1 MSEKTPEQVGG
12 DKHYDNM
19 QYEPIEIIEEMGS
32 EFLRGF
38 CLGNVIKYKMRAPYK
53 NGEEDFYNFMR
64 IWLGGLNYRDPETE
78 LSLNWK
84 NLMKMAF

>member
-53 NGEEDFYNFMR
+53 NGEEDLKKAEWYR
-64 IWLGGLNYRDPETE
+64 NYWVNYQKRNGRQTWKE
-78 LSLNWK
+78 LY
-84 NLMKMAF
+84 